1 VEQETADTTAAD
13 AAAAAAA
20 EAADVRYAA
29 QQAAADA
36 RQAAADARQAAAQQ
50 AAAAA
55 QQAEAEEDASPWHHV
70 TDTERNSM
78 DARRANSTMVQ
89 LVPSPCPPAMQ
100 SAGVGAQP
108 DLNVDSVSD
117 FRPSALLERVA
128 REESLRMTDD
138 EMFNLIGSKVVL
150 HGTVFS
156 CDPGSKT
163 LEVEIDEFE
172 SRQTHE
178 TNVTDFDEATL
189 EVPLRMVYQAKVI
202 TRMNKNL

>member
-36 RQAAADARQAAAQQ
+36 RQAAVQQ
-50 AAAAA
+50 AAA

-189 EVPLRMVYQAKVI
+189 EVPLRMVYQAVVI